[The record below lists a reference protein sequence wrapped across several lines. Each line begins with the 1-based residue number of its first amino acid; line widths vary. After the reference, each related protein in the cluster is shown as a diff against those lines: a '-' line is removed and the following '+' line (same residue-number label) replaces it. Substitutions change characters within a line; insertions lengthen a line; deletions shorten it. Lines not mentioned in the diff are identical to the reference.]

1 LLLVLKKY
9 LVSILAAN
17 ATEDAVLDYSSLMD
31 RFRGRLIVPIFD
43 ASGKKVLGFGGR
55 ILPPPDQTPAASDFK
70 APKYL
75 NSPESVIFQKSSIL
89 FNEHMARD
97 AVRKSQVAPGDKTR
111 GVILVEGYMDAIA
124 LWGIGVKEVVAS
136 MGTAISSDQLA
147 SVAKLTGSPGGRVIL
162 CLDNDEAGLI
172 AVERLCGNGMLS
184 EASSKYGVEI
194 LVASLPEGLKDPAD
208 FIESREGADAEVAES
223 FRTEIVGSA
232 CDWTDWYLQRLFT
245 EYDPAATRGRPG
257 SFGDIFERVAGF
269 LASSMDPADRT
280 KRAYEVAGS
289 LAAMI
294 AEEKNATEVSS
305 VVRFQF
311 ESDLIDRASRIAEAK
326 DAVQRRSESVSG
338 QSPTGT
344 KMVLSSLS
352 RGEGPSADD
361 GDTGKLSYKALS
373 SNAGKVSTAR
383 KTEMSA
389 GRRSAKPVSSGVKS
403 PKPPAQTRGRTFK
416 TREPTK
422 AVALTPHFAGF
433 QFAQQSDMDWLGI
446 PKENVRLISI
456 YIDWIYTSRVAN
468 LFIFSQWKRKRK
480 PLALGYVAPN
490 TKMAGADGIQAVT
503 QDNLVYFNSND
514 FHGHQFLTNDAID
527 AGYTSRPVKRDP
539 SLLEKGVASLI
550 EKDIGSMAVTAE
562 NSLLR
567 VLVLH
572 VRRILSI
579 AWLIRSCD
587 LEVLY

>member
-1 LLLVLKKY
+1 
-9 LVSILAAN
+9 
-17 ATEDAVLDYSSLMD
+17 MD
-31 RFRGRLIVPIFD
+31 RFRGRLVVPIFD

-55 ILPPPDQTPAASDFK
+55 ILPPPDDQNPVASLDFK

-97 AVRKSQVAPGDKTR
+97 AVQKSKGAPGDKTR

-147 SVAKLTGSPGGRVIL
+147 SVAKLAGSPGGRVIL
-162 CLDNDEAGLI
+162 CLDNDQAGQI

-184 EASSKYGVEI
+184 EASSKHGVEI

-208 FIESREGADAEVAES
+208 FIEAREGANDEIAQA

-245 EYDPAATRGRPG
+245 EYDPDATRGRPG

-269 LASSMDPADRT
+269 LASSMEPADRT

-289 LAAMI
+289 LAGLI
-294 AEEKNATEVSS
+294 AQEKNETEVSS

-326 DAVQRRSESVSG
+326 DAVQRRSESVGG

-352 RGEGPSADD
+352 RGQGPSADD
-361 GDTGKLSYKALS
+361 DDTGKLSYKALS
-373 SNAGKVSTAR
+373 DAGKVSTSR

-389 GRRSAKPVSSGVKS
+389 GRRPAKAVSFDDNS
-403 PKPPAQTRGRTFK
+403 PEPPDQTRGRTFK
-416 TREPTK
+416 TPDKPTK
-422 AVALTPHFAGF
+422 AQALTPHFAGF
-433 QFAQQSDMDWLGI
+433 EFAQQTDMDWLGI
-446 PKENVRLISI
+446 PKEEVR
-456 YIDWIYTSRVAN
+456 
-468 LFIFSQWKRKRK
+468 
-480 PLALGYVAPN
+480 
-490 TKMAGADGIQAVT
+490 
-503 QDNLVYFNSND
+503 
-514 FHGHQFLTNDAID
+514 
-527 AGYTSRPVKRDP
+527 
-539 SLLEKGVASLI
+539 
-550 EKDIGSMAVTAE
+550 
-562 NSLLR
+562 
-567 VLVLH
+567 
-572 VRRILSI
+572 
-579 AWLIRSCD
+579 
-587 LEVLY
+587 